1 MVSFQETA
9 VIDVEMV
16 RRPSPGRRRL
26 RFSFPFNDV
35 KDQTGEPARRLAP
48 GGGEER
54 VFSRPDFRRQSTSV
68 RIP

>member
-16 RRPSPGRRRL
+16 QGPSPGRRRL
-26 RFSFPFNDV
+26 RFSFPINDV
-35 KDQTGEPARRLAP
+35 KDPTGEPARRLAP

-54 VFSRPDFRRQSTSV
+54 GV
-68 RIP
+68 

>member
-26 RFSFPFNDV
+26 RFSFPINDV
-35 KDQTGEPARRLAP
+35 KDPTGEPARRLAP

-54 VFSRPDFRRQSTSV
+54 RV
-68 RIP
+68 